1 MRKKKTSKSTR
12 KMDKID
18 LSQLLSDKL
27 PSLISQSLRHLQKT
41 HAHTQIFKESMRS
54 SIDRVPPNF
63 WPRLYSPRPWWPR

>member
-41 HAHTQIFKESMRS
+41 HTHA
-54 SIDRVPPNF
+54 D
-63 WPRLYSPRPWWPR
+63 L